1 MKRIL
6 LYTVL
11 FLLLCC
17 ISSCLD
23 DKNDFNYRQINEL
36 NGSIENMNG
45 WYTVS
50 VEEDLYLKPTFKFTI
65 DSIHP
70 DVSYEWYLDGELLD
84 VKTPDYTF
92 NAAKTGKYEVTYSV
106 VDNKTGV
113 KFSKSA
119 EITVRSPYLVGWLI
133 LSEKDGKSALSF
145 IKMRTVKRDDIDAEG
160 NPVERDSII
169 FYDVEKYFRPD
180 LGTEPKGLME
190 HIGVEYDFGFSDAV
204 YDEIVVMQGKDNWVE
219 LNGNTMEHEVYTKEE
234 FGNDLPENFEPVEAA
249 MTFSSKLI
257 RDKNGFIYLHRKV
270 LANDYHA
277 GSYISVPLAN
287 STKFKGLYQAH
298 KLYNRNYYVIP
309 ACTEDNSLVGIW
321 DAGRYNEYSLDG
333 TPSAITE
340 NSSRNDGNIVE
351 LTENT
356 DEKHFKQMSKN
367 VIAMIPATCGRDNRF
382 DVTDSY
388 IVPKWLALMEEKGT
402 YSMRYFGLEG
412 DTSGGIVT
420 VTDFKEVPVDARVFA
435 AGYVDMAVFQH
446 KKYVVF
452 ASGKE
457 IWYYPYGGS
466 TSNAVLL
473 KKFDQNIV
481 SISSHD
487 VEEYTRD
494 GDIYHNGHLGV
505 ALENGDFFIYEV
517 VEEDKVLDNITV
529 NQLYPSPETEDKD
542 NNNFGKIVDTLYK
555 FGNSSGVF
563 TYTFQ

>member
-204 YDEIVVMQGKDNWVE
+204 YDEIVVKQGKD
-219 LNGNTMEHEVYTKEE
+219 
-234 FGNDLPENFEPVEAA
+234 
-249 MTFSSKLI
+249 

-555 FGNSSGVF
+555 FGNASGVF

>member
-11 FLLLCC
+11 FSLLCC

-23 DKNDFNYRQINEL
+23 DKNDFNYKQINDL

-119 EITVRSPYLVGWLI
+119 EIRVRSPYQVGWLI
-133 LSEKDGKSALSF
+133 LSEKEGKSALSF
-145 IKMRTVKRDDIDAEG
+145 IKMRTVKRDDIDMEG
-160 NPVERDSII
+160 KPVERDSIV
-169 FYDVEKYFRPD
+169 FYEVEKYFRSD

-190 HIGVEYDFGFSDAV
+190 HIGVEHDFGFSDAV

-351 LTENT
+351 FTETT

-367 VIAMIPATCGRDNRF
+367 VISMVPATCGRDNRF

-388 IVPKWLALMEEKGT
+388 LVPKWLALMEEKGT
-402 YSMRYFGLEG
+402 YSMRYFGLDG

-420 VTDFKEVPVDARVFA
+420 VTDFKEVPVDAGVFV

-457 IWYYPYGGS
+457 IWYCPYGGS

-473 KKFDQNIV
+473 KKFNQNIV

-517 VEEDKVLDNITV
+517 VEKDKMLDNIIV

-555 FGNSSGVF
+555 FGNATGVF

>member
-340 NSSRNDGNIVE
+340 N
-351 LTENT
+351 T

-555 FGNSSGVF
+555 FGNASGVF

>member
-257 RDKNGFIYLHRKV
+257 RDKNGFIYLRREV
-270 LANDYHA
+270 
-277 GSYISVPLAN
+277 
-287 STKFKGLYQAH
+287 TK
-298 KLYNRNYYVIP
+298 
-309 ACTEDNSLVGIW
+309 
-321 DAGRYNEYSLDG
+321 
-333 TPSAITE
+333 
-340 NSSRNDGNIVE
+340 
-351 LTENT
+351 
-356 DEKHFKQMSKN
+356 
-367 VIAMIPATCGRDNRF
+367 
-382 DVTDSY
+382 
-388 IVPKWLALMEEKGT
+388 
-402 YSMRYFGLEG
+402 
-412 DTSGGIVT
+412 
-420 VTDFKEVPVDARVFA
+420 RV
-435 AGYVDMAVFQH
+435 
-446 KKYVVF
+446 
-452 ASGKE
+452 
-457 IWYYPYGGS
+457 
-466 TSNAVLL
+466 
-473 KKFDQNIV
+473 
-481 SISSHD
+481 
-487 VEEYTRD
+487 
-494 GDIYHNGHLGV
+494 
-505 ALENGDFFIYEV
+505 
-517 VEEDKVLDNITV
+517 
-529 NQLYPSPETEDKD
+529 
-542 NNNFGKIVDTLYK
+542 
-555 FGNSSGVF
+555 
-563 TYTFQ
+563 

>member
-402 YSMRYFGLEG
+402 YSMRYL
-412 DTSGGIVT
+412 DL
-420 VTDFKEVPVDARVFA
+420 R
-435 AGYVDMAVFQH
+435 
-446 KKYVVF
+446 
-452 ASGKE
+452 E
-457 IWYYPYGGS
+457 IQ
-466 TSNAVLL
+466 V
-473 KKFDQNIV
+473 
-481 SISSHD
+481 
-487 VEEYTRD
+487 
-494 GDIYHNGHLGV
+494 GV
-505 ALENGDFFIYEV
+505 
-517 VEEDKVLDNITV
+517 
-529 NQLYPSPETEDKD
+529 
-542 NNNFGKIVDTLYK
+542 
-555 FGNSSGVF
+555 
-563 TYTFQ
+563 

>member
-11 FLLLCC
+11 FSLLCC

-23 DKNDFNYRQINEL
+23 DKNDFNYKQINDL
-36 NGSIENMNG
+36 NGSIENMNEH
-45 WYTVS
+45 YTVS
-50 VEEDLYLKPTFKFTI
+50 VDEDLYLKPKFKFTI

-70 DVSYEWYLDGELLD
+70 DVSYEWYLEGILLD

-113 KFSKSA
+113 KFSKSTV
-119 EITVRSPYLVGWLI
+119 ITVRSPYLVGWVI
-133 LSEKDGKSALSF
+133 LSEKEGKSALSF
-145 IKMRTVKRDDIDAEG
+145 IKMKSVKRDGIDSEG
-160 NPVERDSII
+160 NPVERDSIV
-169 FYDVEKYFRPD
+169 FYEVEKYFRPN

-190 HIGVEYDFGFSDAV
+190 HIGVANDFGFSDAV

-234 FGNDLPENFEPVEAA
+234 FGDDLPENFEPVEAA

-257 RDKNGFIYLHRKV
+257 RDKNGYIYLHKKV

-287 STKFKGLYQAH
+287 STKFKGLYQTH
-298 KLYNRNYYVIP
+298 KLYRSYYYVIP

-321 DAGRYNEYSLDG
+321 DIGFYNEYSTVG
-333 TPSAITE
+333 TPSAITD
-340 NSSRNDGNIVE
+340 NSSQNDGNIVE
-351 LTENT
+351 FTETT
-356 DEKHFKQMSKN
+356 DEKHFKQMTKN
-367 VIAMIPATCGRDNRF
+367 IVSMVPATCARDNDF
-382 DVTDSY
+382 DVTYSRL
-388 IVPKWLALMEEKGT
+388 VPKWLALMEERGT

-412 DTSGGIVT
+412 NTGGSLVT
-420 VTDFKEVPVDARVFA
+420 VTDFKEIPVDAKVFA

-452 ASGKE
+452 ASGKK
-457 IWYYPYGGS
+457 IWYCSYGES
-466 TSNAVLL
+466 SSNAILL
-473 KKFDQNIV
+473 KEFDQNIV
-481 SISSHD
+481 SVSSHD
-487 VEEYTRD
+487 VEERTWD
-494 GDIYHNGHLGV
+494 DSICHSGHLGV
-505 ALENGDFFIYEV
+505 ALENGDFFIYGV
-517 VEEDKVLDNITV
+517 VEEDKMLDKVVV
-529 NQLYPSPETEDKD
+529 NQLYPSPETESKD

-555 FGNSSGVF
+555 FGNADGVF
-563 TYTFQ
+563 TYTF